1 MFKFKEFLKYLKRF
15 KRTISFIGILN
26 AFKHFKS
33 IKKIKPVDV
42 LYLCHDNSRP
52 ILLNGI
58 YYSPLIDSINNKL
71 KDYSN
76 ITLALPFSKY
86 SGNRTYGNTINLNFY
101 IIVSLLRR
109 IIINGSLSLKNTE
122 NDPLI
127 KFYSYLFEKLKL
139 KIIFGIQPS
148 IEMCIAAKIN
158 KINIID
164 IQHGIIDVNQTNSYY
179 SLEKRFHFNDMGWP
193 NYIFC
198 RNRQS
203 LSEVLKLNNYTKPIL
218 IGNLNK
224 YFYENVYCNIEEIKL
239 FKTKRKTILFTF
251 QPFYESESFSSK
263 NLHHKIIFPT
273 VLLKLI
279 LSSNYNFILKLH
291 PSQIQNKNLFKLH
304 ITALNNL
311 FSEYSNVDFIIN
323 NNKPL
328 EYSLVNSDLH
338 ITYNSA
344 SFFDAFDYGLKT
356 ILLDDNLL
364 RLNRYF
370 GELMNS
376 SYVIVDPSLEFDFSM
391 YFNQKK
397 EKDYKES
404 SIDFNFKSFIS
415 ENIIQC

>member
-15 KRTISFIGILN
+15 ERNISLVGLLN

-33 IKKIKPVDV
+33 IKKLKPVDV
-42 LYLCHDNSRP
+42 LYLCHDNSRST
-52 ILLNGI
+52 LLNGM
-58 YYSPLIDSINNKL
+58 YYSPLIDSINIIL

-76 ITLALPFSKY
+76 ITLALPFSKF
-86 SGNRTYGNTINLNFY
+86 SGNRTFGNTINLNY
-101 IIVSLLRR
+101 YVIVSLLRR
-109 IIINGSLSLKNTE
+109 ILCNGSVKLKNVE

-127 KFYSYLFEKLKL
+127 KFYNSLFEKLKL

-148 IEMCIAAKIN
+148 IEICIAAKLN

-164 IQHGIIDVNQTNSYY
+164 VQHGVIDVNDINGYY
-179 SLEKRFHFNDMGWP
+179 SLEKRIHLKNTGWP
-193 NYIFC
+193 NFIFC

-203 LSEVLKLNNYTKPIL
+203 LNEVLKLKKYTKGLL

-224 YFYENVYCNIEEIKL
+224 YFYKNIYCNTEKNIL
-239 FKTKRKTILFTF
+239 FKSKEKTILYTF

-279 LSSNYNFILKLH
+279 LNSNYNFILRLH
-291 PSQIQNKNLFKLH
+291 PSQIQNKNLFKLYM
-304 ITALNNL
+304 TALNNL

-323 NNKPL
+323 NKKPL
-328 EYSLVNSDLH
+328 EYSLLNSDIH
-338 ITYNSA
+338 VTYNSA
-344 SFFDAFDYGLKT
+344 CLFDAFDYGLKT

-376 SYVIVDPSLEFDFSM
+376 SYVIVDPSLEFDFSK
-391 YFNQKK
+391 YFNQRK

-415 ENIIQC
+415 ENMIQC